1 MRDEKQGSLKK
12 DALKW
17 RETKRKSDKSE
28 LVLKVRGVKE
38 EVKKQKNKQ
47 VGKGKIKSRK

>member
-1 MRDEKQGSLKK
+1 MRAEKQGSLKK

-28 LVLKVRGVKE
+28 LILKVRAEKE
-38 EVKKQKNKQ
+38 EVKKQMNKHIR
-47 VGKGKIKSRK
+47 KGKIKNRK